1 MGMVNGSKPAALMS
15 HFERGRHNLRH
26 SQWVSVNP
34 LAVFKIA
41 KHRQWAAARFSRPA
55 EPIVA
60 LNIGS
65 KGRIKNSL

>member
-1 MGMVNGSKPAALMS
+1 
-15 HFERGRHNLRH
+15 
-26 SQWVSVNP
+26 VNP

-55 EPIVA
+55 EPIAA

-65 KGRIKNSL
+65 KGGIKNSL